1 MKARTKLLLIFLPPL
16 VAGWIMID
24 SLSVLAVRRT
34 LEAQAA
40 ESARAG
46 AGRIIDAYAEAFA
59 SGRESGILPALYS
72 LKTAL
77 NASGVFLADASGAVA
92 AHTDVAQKGKK
103 LPPAQAGLAR
113 SGGFTADAGRPG
125 FILVFIPVAAPAP
138 KDPEELA
145 LLGAGARPR
154 LGTLGVFVPLAA
166 AEAAAKAIS
175 SRISAILFFVYAAL
189 LLGVFFLT
197 GLALRPVR
205 QLTEGTRRIRLG
217 DYGARIPA
225 DSSDEFGELARSFN
239 EMSATLSGTIVS
251 KDYLDAIVDNIADIL
266 LVTDLQGR
274 IQRVNKAAA
283 AAFGADERAL
293 LGAQVRDLF
302 RPRGGDAWIE
312 RLKRTGAPQ
321 KFDGELL
328 GAAEL
333 PVQVSV
339 SFLLDAEG
347 ERTGAVVVAHDMTLR
362 RKYEAEMARSN
373 EDLERFAFVASHDL
387 QEPLR
392 TISSY
397 IQLVEARYSE
407 KLGGEA
413 TRQVAFITD
422 ALARMR
428 GLVRDL
434 LEYSKLNSVLKAE
447 SVDSGAALDSV
458 LAVLKD
464 PIAAAGAEVRRG
476 DLPVVLASRLHVER
490 LLQNLVSNSV
500 KFRDGRAPVVTVGAR
515 RDGAAWVF
523 SVADNGEGIDSKYAG
538 KLFKLFGRL
547 HGAATQGAG
556 IGLASCKRIVEL
568 YGGRIWF
575 ESVPG
580 EGATFFFTLP
590 AGPAG
595 PAGARE

>member
-1 MKARTKLLLIFLPPL
+1 MKARTKLLLMFLPPL

-40 ESARAG
+40 EAARGG
-46 AGRIIDAYAEAFA
+46 AGRIVDAYAEAFA
-59 SGRESGILPALYS
+59 SGREDRILPALYS

-77 NASGVFLADASGAVA
+77 NAAGVFLADGSGAVV

-103 LPPAQAGLAR
+103 LPPDLAGLAR
-113 SGGFTADAGRPG
+113 SGGYTPKAERPG
-125 FILVFIPVAAPAP
+125 FMLVFVPVTSPAP
-138 KDPEELA
+138 RDPEELA
-145 LLGAGARPR
+145 LLGAKAGPG
-154 LGTLGVFVPLAA
+154 LGTLGVYVPVTAS
-166 AEAAAKAIS
+166 EAAAAAIS

-189 LLGVFFLT
+189 LMAVFFLT

-239 EMSATLSGTIVS
+239 EMSATLAGTIVS
-251 KDYLDAIVDNIADIL
+251 KDYLDAVVDNIADIL
-266 LVTDLQGR
+266 LVTDMEGRVQRANRAATAALGAGEAALRGKR
-274 IQRVNKAAA
+274 IQT
-283 AAFGADERAL
+283 
-293 LGAQVRDLF
+293 LF
-302 RPRGGDAWIE
+302 RIHGGDSWKE
-312 RLKRTGAPQ
+312 RLIKTGEPQ
-321 KFDGELL
+321 KFEGDLL
-328 GAAEL
+328 GAAAL

-339 SFLLDAEG
+339 ALLLDAG
-347 ERTGAVVVAHDMTLR
+347 GARSGTVVVAHDMTLR
-362 RKYEAEMARSN
+362 RKYEAELARSN

-397 IQLVEARYSE
+397 IQLIEARYSE

-428 GLVRDL
+428 GLVHDL

-447 SVDSGAALDSV
+447 SVDAGAALDSV
-458 LAVLKD
+458 LAVLKE

-476 DLPVVLASRLHVER
+476 DLPVVRASRLHVER

-515 RDGAAWVF
+515 REGAEWVF
-523 SVADNGEGIDSKYAG
+523 SVADNGEGIDRKYAG

-590 AGPAG
+590 AGPANS
-595 PAGARE
+595 RE